1 MSNTNLRRH
10 FRTCAPVWSLG
21 AIALAMLMTAS
32 VTAQSPEG
40 ASAALTVFESQVQ
53 DYARM
58 HRRLERPIGRIDIG
72 TPVVEI
78 NRIITQLAAA
88 IRAERGAA
96 RKGEFFAPAV
106 ASALRARI
114 TTALLEHQY
123 TVGDL
128 RAASRVDGVD
138 YAQVRLEVNETFPW
152 ILATAMFPCVIESL
166 PPLPP
171 EMQYRIVGDD
181 LLLLDIHASLIV
193 DILPRAL
200 VDTEREFFPASL
212 EKFSAAGRSET
223 PGARKRALT

>member
-1 MSNTNLRRH
+1 MSNTNLGRH
-10 FRTCAPVWSLG
+10 CGTCARLWCVSV
-21 AIALAMLMTAS
+21 IALAMLVTAS
-32 VTAQSPEG
+32 VTAQSPER
-40 ASAALTVFESQVQ
+40 ASAALTAFESQVQ

-58 HRRLERPIGRIDIG
+58 HRRLERPLGRIEIG

-96 RKGEFFAPAV
+96 RQGEFFAPAV
-106 ASALRARI
+106 VDVLRARI
-114 TTALLEHQY
+114 TAALLEHQY
-123 TVGDL
+123 AIEDL

-138 YAQVRLEVNETFPW
+138 YAQVRLKVNDTFPW
-152 ILATAMFPCVIESL
+152 ILATAMFACVIEAL

-181 LLLLDIHASLIV
+181 LLLVDIHASLIV

-200 VDTEREFFPASL
+200 VGTDREFFPYASKSSWL
-212 EKFSAAGRSET
+212 PADSRAMAG
-223 PGARKRALT
+223 GNAR